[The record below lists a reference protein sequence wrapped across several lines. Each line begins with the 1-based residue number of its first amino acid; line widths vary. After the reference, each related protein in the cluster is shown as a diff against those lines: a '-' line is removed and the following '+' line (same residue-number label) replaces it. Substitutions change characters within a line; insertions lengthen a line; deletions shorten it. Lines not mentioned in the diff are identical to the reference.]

1 MQAYFVEGAETVEQ
15 NELHQPESTGT
26 VRDGTAGNRGKRGH
40 LIIIGVILGAFA
52 GLGAGIVA
60 LSEQEYVWSRLL
72 LVGVFFLL
80 AASSLAEKAR
90 EARFREQPWR
100 ELAQHTGL
108 TYQTGN
114 FWLGRPERVIGTYR
128 NYRLTLYT
136 SRLGGGHA
144 PRTRIE
150 LALNA
155 PVDGIVRLRGPYERA
170 EVASE
175 TAFNQVYG
183 SGNLYHIGY
192 ERFLIRSQPRS
203 LAFNLFGTDGRRH
216 GPLRYRLLQL
226 KQITNIELDGQ
237 RLHAEQFGTLVD
249 SAYAQTLFDLLTDI
263 AAGLE
268 EATAEARAAQAEA
281 DLPQSLEG
289 HQTGASV

>member
-1 MQAYFVEGAETVEQ
+1 VGEVRKGA
-15 NELHQPESTGT
+15 TGNW
-26 VRDGTAGNRGKRGH
+26 RKRGH
-40 LIIIGVILGAFA
+40 LIIIALILGAFA
-52 GLGAGIVA
+52 GLSAGIVV
-60 LSEQEYVWSRLL
+60 LSEQEYIWSRLL

-80 AASSLAEKAR
+80 TAASLAEKAC
-90 EARFREQPWR
+90 EAHFREQPWR
-100 ELAQHTGL
+100 EIARRTGL
-108 TYQTGN
+108 TYQAGN
-114 FWLGRPERVIGTYR
+114 FWLGRPERVSGNYR

-155 PVDGIVRLRGPYERA
+155 PVDGLLRLRGPYERA

-183 SGNLYHIGY
+183 NGNLYHIGY

-226 KQITNIELDGQ
+226 NQMTNIELDGH
-237 RLHAEQFGTLVD
+237 RLHADQFGTLID
-249 SAYAQTLFDLLTDI
+249 SAYAQRLFDLLTDI

-268 EATAEARAAQAEA
+268 EVTAEARNAQDEAA
-281 DLPQSLEG
+281 LLQSLEG